1 MWNSIDGIDALKY
14 HKGAIVTLLV
24 IIKHLG
30 NINCKIVG

>member
-1 MWNSIDGIDALKY
+1 MWNSIDGIDALKC

-24 IIKHLG
+24 IKHLG